1 MSRDYPARPLVGL
14 GVIALRGLPD
24 AAEVLL
30 IRRATPPNAGAWS
43 LPGGAQELGERAE
56 AGARRELLEETG
68 VTVGPLNLIAH
79 VDIIQPDPAGRVQY
93 HYTIL
98 DFWGV
103 WTGGDAV
110 AGSDVSAVAWVPV
123 ATLSRYAVSDEVR
136 RVVERAI
143 HRETSPV
150 VSSGGGTAASGG

>member
-1 MSRDYPARPLVGL
+1 MARDYPARPLVGL
-14 GVIALRGLPD
+14 GVIALRGPAG

-30 IRRATPPNAGAWS
+30 IRRAKPPNAGAWS
-43 LPGGAQELGERAE
+43 LPGGAQELGETAE

-68 VTVGPLNLIAH
+68 VTVGALTLAAH
-79 VDIIQPDPAGRVQY
+79 VDIIQHDPAGRVQY

-98 DFWGV
+98 DFTGA

-123 ATLSRYAVSDEVR
+123 AALGPDGVSDEVR
-136 RVVERAI
+136 RVVALSVSARAI
-143 HRETSPV
+143 
-150 VSSGGGTAASGG
+150 SSRPISSR

>member
-1 MSRDYPARPLVGL
+1 MARDYPARPLVGL
-14 GVIALRGLPD
+14 GVIALRSLPS

-56 AGARRELLEETG
+56 AGARRELLEETS

-79 VDIIQPDPAGRVQY
+79 VDIIQHDPAGRVQY

-98 DFWGV
+98 DFCGA

-136 RVVERAI
+136 RVVTLAVSWATNPEI
-143 HRETSPV
+143 
-150 VSSGGGTAASGG
+150 SSGGGTVALGN